1 MLEIEKIKCLVV
13 DDHVMMRK
21 ILKDFLVSMNINNIA
36 FADNGKMAYE
46 KLHFNI
52 AHTQP
57 QFDIV
62 FLDWN
67 MPDVDGYSVLKQC
80 RSDKN
85 YDKVAFVMVTA
96 EAEKEQ
102 VIKAIKTGVTS
113 YIQKPF
119 TENEFKGKMNKV
131 LQWIVERGVG
141 AK

>member
-1 MLEIEKIKCLVV
+1 MLAIENIKCLVV
-13 DDHVMMRK
+13 DDHAMMRK
-21 ILKDFLVSMNINNIA
+21 VVKDFLITMKITNIA
-36 FADNGKMAYE
+36 FAENGKMAYE

-52 AHTQP
+52 AHTQS

-67 MPDVDGYSVLKQC
+67 MPDVDGYSLLKQC

-119 TENEFKGKMNKV
+119 TESEFKSKMDKV
-131 LQWIVERGVG
+131 LQWLMEKHKDT
-141 AK
+141 A